1 MIDKSKTP
9 APGCIDA
16 AWCLLDCTECWRQ
29 YEERVKKQNEEQAN
43 EP

>member
-29 YEERVKKQNEEQAN
+29 WEEASNLKEVQAD
-43 EP
+43 ES